1 MKKRIIYLALMIF
14 LSASFCIDAASQKG
28 SPEIKNEGKFVVY
41 YFHTTGRCITCLKME
56 KYTDEAL
63 KAYFPDELKS
73 GKIEWKVIDVEKP
86 ENNHFIKKYNLY
98 TKTVIISEVKDGK
111 ELKWKNLDEI
121 WMKVRDKNAYMAY
134 IKEDVTD
141 FMKGAK

>member
-1 MKKRIIYLALMIF
+1 
-14 LSASFCIDAASQKG
+14 
-28 SPEIKNEGKFVVY
+28 
-41 YFHTTGRCITCLKME
+41 ME

-63 KAYFPDELKS
+63 KAYFPNELKS

-86 ENNHFIKKYNLY
+86 ENSHFIKEYGLY
-98 TKTVIISEVKDGK
+98 TKSVIISKVKDGK

-121 WMKVRDKNAYMAY
+121 WMKVRDKDSYMAY